1 MTFGNIITE
10 VTTLFGIVP
19 EIPILAVVGG
29 VVVLAALLM
38 RRIARA
44 GR

>member
-1 MTFGNIITE
+1 MTFGNIMTE
-10 VTTLFGIVP
+10 VTTLFAVVP
-19 EIPILAVVGG
+19 EIPLLAIVGG

-38 RRIARA
+38 KRIARA